1 MGMQNRILRVDLTK
15 GKATIEPLNTE
26 WAERYVGS
34 RGLGAKYLSEEVDPK
49 VDPLSPKNKL
59 IFAPGPLTGTMAPTG
74 GRYTVVTKGALT
86 GAITTSNSGGKWGAE
101 LKFAGYDL
109 LIIEGK
115 AKSPVYLV
123 INDDDVQILPAK
135 GLWGKTVWQTEP
147 WIHAQQGNNQMKVAS
162 IGIAGEYGCKYACIV
177 NDLHRAAGRSG
188 VGTVM
193 GSKNLKAI
201 GVYGTRGVP
210 SDNPKKFMAAVNKAK
225 AALAASED
233 RQGLTSNG
241 TNSMMNVVQS
251 FGSLPTMN
259 NRQVQFD
266 GAAKISDEGMMETLP
281 DGHTNLIKNA
291 ACFACTIA
299 CGRIAHIHPE
309 HFSVKDRPEYQIAS
323 GGLEYETAY
332 ALGAMVGVD
341 DIDAA
346 TFAGFMANE
355 HGMDPISLGGS
366 ISAAMELVE
375 EGIITT
381 KDTGGIELTFGN
393 AEVLCQ
399 ISEMVGKGEGFGKI
413 IGLGSKL
420 MCEKYKHPEFS
431 MTVKGQEFAGYDG
444 RAQQGMDL
452 CYATSNRGACHLRGD
467 TFGPDFEN
475 TGTKGKAQA
484 ARESQDVITAMD
496 STGMCLFVGDAGMDL
511 QLMVDMLDADLVG
524 KWDMDRFTESGE
536 RTWNLERQFNLGA
549 GLTMKDDTLPK
560 RILEEPAPSGTAK
573 GMVSGLPKMLPEYY
587 ELRGW
592 SKDGKP
598 TNSTLSRLN
607 L

>member
-26 WAERYVGS
+26 WSEKYIGS
-34 RGLGAKYLSEEVDPK
+34 RGLGVKYLSEEVDPK

-115 AKSPVYLV
+115 AKNPVYIT
-123 INDDDVQILPAK
+123 INDDDVQVLPAK
-135 GLWGKTVWQTEP
+135 RLWGKTVWQTEP
-147 WIHAQQGNNQMKVAS
+147 WIHERHGNDQIKVAS
-162 IGIAGEYGCKYACIV
+162 IGIAGEYGCKFACIV

-193 GSKNLKAI
+193 GSKNLKAVAI
-201 GVYGTRGVP
+201 YGTRGVP
-210 SDNPKKFMAAVNKAK
+210 SDNSKKFMAAANKAK

-241 TNSMMNVVQS
+241 TDAMMNVVQS

-281 DGHTNLIKNA
+281 DGHRNLIKNA
-291 ACFACTIA
+291 ACFACTIG

-309 HFSVKDRPEYQIAS
+309 HFSIKDRPEYHIAS

-366 ISAAMELVE
+366 ISAAMELFE

-393 AEVLCQ
+393 AETLCQ
-399 ISEMVGKGEGFGKI
+399 IAEMVGKGEGFGKI
-413 IGLGSKL
+413 IGMGSKR

-444 RAQQGMDL
+444 RAQQGMGL

-467 TFGPDFEN
+467 TFGPDFES
-475 TGTKGKAQA
+475 TGTEGKAKA

-511 QLMVDMLDADLVG
+511 QLMVDMLDADLAG

-536 RTWNLERQFNLGA
+536 RTWNLERQFNLAA
-549 GLTMKDDTLPK
+549 GFTMADDTLPK
-560 RILEEPAPSGTAK
+560 RILETPAPSGTAK
-573 GMVSGLPKMLPEYY
+573 GLVSGLPTMLPEYY